1 MSPADGIGDVEPL
14 LRRALHPVEPP
25 ADLSTRVMNKLQSI
39 SASAAEE
46 LEGWELAS
54 MRDPR
59 NWARPAAAVL
69 GGTVAGAGLVVL
81 RLHQR
86 HRGRERSDHDGAA
99 GRAAKTVA
107 RGARKLFDLR

>member
-1 MSPADGIGDVEPL
+1 MSPADGVGDVEPL

-25 ADLSTRVMNKLQSI
+25 ADLSTRVTNKLQSI
-39 SASAAEE
+39 SESAAEE

-59 NWARPAAAVL
+59 NWVRPAAAVL
-69 GGTVAGAGLVVL
+69 GGTAAGAGLVLL

-86 HRGRERSDHDGAA
+86 HHEQTDHEGAA
-99 GRAAKTVA
+99 ARAAKGVA
-107 RGARKLFDLR
+107 RGARKFFDLR

>member
-1 MSPADGIGDVEPL
+1 MSPIDGIGDVEPL
-14 LRRALHPVEPP
+14 LRQALHPVEPP
-25 ADLSTRVMNKLQSI
+25 EDLSTRVTNKLQSI
-39 SASAAEE
+39 SELAAEE

-59 NWARPAAAVL
+59 NWVRPAAAVL
-69 GGTVAGAGLVVL
+69 GGTAAGAGLVVL

-86 HRGRERSDHDGAA
+86 HRGRERSDHGGSAR
-99 GRAAKTVA
+99 RAAKSVA